1 MTVVGID
8 AHKNWHTLVAVDD
21 VGKRIAVLTVEARA
35 EGHRKIVSWLEQFD
49 DVQVAVEDCRHL
61 TRRLEADLL
70 DAGHKVVRVH
80 TRLMAGMR
88 RSGRE
93 PGKSDPIDAEAVARV
108 ALRED
113 DLPTA
118 ELPGPAREIKLLSD
132 HRRSLVARRTAMQS
146 KVRWFLHEIDPDL
159 HVPSRG
165 LRRYQLLDDLIG
177 VLENHAG
184 AVAEIARDLLEDIR
198 SLTRRINEIESRL
211 TRLVRARHP
220 RLLEVPGLGVL
231 GAAMI
236 VGETAGARR
245 FKSKDAFARFN
256 GTAPIPVWSGNN
268 VRVRLSRGG
277 NRRINTALHMAAVT
291 QLRLGAEGAAY
302 YDKLIAAGKTRTE
315 ALRLLRR
322 RISDRV
328 FAAMRSDEP
337 QASLAPEATS
347 STSSN
352 EITGLNR
359 HGFRAVFMLAA
370 APGGGQWLQRSGLLR
385 PRPG

>member
-8 AHKNWHTLVAVDD
+8 AHKNWHALVAVDD
-21 VGKRIAVLTVEARA
+21 VGKRTAVLTVEARA
-35 EGHRKIVSWLEQFD
+35 AGHQQIMSWLEQFE
-49 DVQVAVEDCRHL
+49 DVCIAVEDCRHL
-61 TRRLEADLL
+61 TRRLEVDLL

-146 KVRWFLHEIDPDL
+146 KVRWFLHELDPDL
-159 HVPSRG
+159 HIPSRG
-165 LRRYQLLDDLIG
+165 LRRYQLLDDLIAE
-177 VLENHAG
+177 LDNHTG
-184 AVAEIARDLLEDIR
+184 TVAEIARDLLEDVR
-198 SLTRRINEIESRL
+198 SLTKRINEIERRL
-211 TRLVRARHP
+211 TKLVRAGHP
-220 RLLEVPGLGVL
+220 HLLEVPGLGVL

-302 YDKLIAAGKTRTE
+302 YDKLTANGKTRTE

-328 FAAMRSDEP
+328 FAAMRADEP
-337 QASLAPEATS
+337 TAALAIGPS
-347 STSSN
+347 SMPGMSTSPSDVTSLQ
-352 EITGLNR
+352 E
-359 HGFRAVFMLAA
+359 AA
-370 APGGGQWLQRSGLLR
+370 
-385 PRPG
+385 

>member
-8 AHKNWHTLVAVDD
+8 AHKNWHTLVAVDE
-21 VGKRIAVLTVEARA
+21 VGKRIDVLTVEARA
-35 EGHRKIVSWLEQFD
+35 AGHRKIMSWLEQFEH
-49 DVQVAVEDCRHL
+49 VRVAVEDCRHL

-70 DAGHKVVRVH
+70 DAGHQVVRVH

-108 ALRED
+108 TLRED
-113 DLPTA
+113 GLPTA

-159 HVPSRG
+159 RIPSRA
-165 LRRYQLLDDLIG
+165 LRRYKLLDELLAQ
-177 VLENHAG
+177 LEVHAG
-184 AVAEIARDLLEDIR
+184 AVAEIARDLLEDIQ
-198 SLTRRINEIESRL
+198 SLTRRINEIEGRL
-211 TRLVRARHP
+211 TKLVRADHP
-220 RLLEVPGLGVL
+220 RLLQVPGLGVL
-231 GAAMI
+231 GAAAI
-236 VGETAGARR
+236 IGETAGARR

-256 GTAPIPVWSGNN
+256 GTAPIPVWSGNK

-291 QLRLGAEGAAY
+291 QLRLGAEGVAY
-302 YDKLIAAGKTRTE
+302 YDKLISTGKTRTE

-328 FAAMRSDEP
+328 FAAMRADEP
-337 QASLAPEATS
+337 AADPDATPAS
-347 STSSN
+347 STFPTDV
-352 EITGLNR
+352 TGL
-359 HGFRAVFMLAA
+359 HVAA
-370 APGGGQWLQRSGLLR
+370 
-385 PRPG
+385 

>member
-21 VGKRIAVLTVEARA
+21 IGKRLAVLTVEARTA
-35 EGHRKIVSWLEQFD
+35 GHRQIMAWLEQFD
-49 DVQVAVEDCRHL
+49 DVRVAIEDCRHL

-70 DAGHKVVRVH
+70 DAGHRVVRVH

-93 PGKSDPIDAEAVARV
+93 LGKSDPIDAEAVARV
-108 ALRED
+108 ALREN

-146 KVRWFLHEIDPDL
+146 KARWFLHEIDPDL

-165 LRRYQLLDDLIG
+165 LRRYQLLDDLITHLDG
-177 VLENHAG
+177 LVG

-198 SLTRRINEIESRL
+198 SLTRRINEIERRL
-211 TRLVRARHP
+211 TKLVRADHP
-220 RLLEVPGLGVL
+220 HLLEIPGMGVL

-256 GTAPIPVWSGNN
+256 GTAPIPVWSGNK

-291 QLRLGAEGAAY
+291 QLRLGAEGSAY
-302 YDKLIAAGKTRTE
+302 YDKLTAAGKTRTE
-315 ALRLLRR
+315 APRLLRR

-328 FAAMRSDEP
+328 YRAMCADEP
-337 QASLAPEATS
+337 ATTAGIALVVQMTLRI
-347 STSSN
+347 STS
-352 EITGLNR
+352 
-359 HGFRAVFMLAA
+359 
-370 APGGGQWLQRSGLLR
+370 
-385 PRPG
+385 

>member
-1 MTVVGID
+1 MTVIGID
-8 AHKNWHTLVAVDD
+8 AHKNWHTLVAVDE
-21 VGKRIAVLTVEARA
+21 VGKRIDVLTVEARA
-35 EGHRKIVSWLEQFD
+35 AGHQKIMAWLEQFD
-49 DVQVAVEDCRHL
+49 GVCIAVEDCRHL

-70 DAGHKVVRVH
+70 DTGHKVVRVH

-93 PGKSDPIDAEAVARV
+93 LGKSDPIDAEAVARV

-118 ELPGPAREIKLLSD
+118 ELPGPVREIKLLSD
-132 HRRSLVARRTAMQS
+132 HRRSLVSRRTAMQS
-146 KVRWFLHEIDPDL
+146 KVRWFLHEIDPEL
-159 HVPSRG
+159 QIPSRA
-165 LRRYQLLDDLIG
+165 LRRYHLLDELIAR
-177 VLENHAG
+177 LYEHTG

-211 TRLVRARHP
+211 TKLVRADHP

-231 GAAMI
+231 GAATTI
-236 VGETAGARR
+236 GETAGVRR

-256 GTAPIPVWSGNN
+256 GTAPIPVWSGNK

-291 QLRLGAEGAAY
+291 QLRLGAEGTAY
-302 YDKLIAAGKTRTE
+302 YDKLIASGKTRTD

-328 FAAMRSDEP
+328 FAAMRADETRAVLDATSPPPPAAP
-337 QASLAPEATS
+337 QAP
-347 STSSN
+347 N
-352 EITGLNR
+352 
-359 HGFRAVFMLAA
+359 AA
-370 APGGGQWLQRSGLLR
+370 LQTAA
-385 PRPG
+385 

>member
-337 QASLAPEATS
+337 QASLAPETTS

-352 EITGLNR
+352 EITGLR
-359 HGFRAVFMLAA
+359 AA
-370 APGGGQWLQRSGLLR
+370 A
-385 PRPG
+385 

>member
-8 AHKNWHTLVAVDD
+8 AHKDWHTLVAVDD
-21 VGKRIAVLTVEARA
+21 VGKRLAVLTVEARA
-35 EGHRKIVSWLEQFD
+35 GGHRRILSWLEQFES
-49 DVQVAVEDCRHL
+49 VQVAVEDCRHL

-70 DAGHKVVRVH
+70 NAGHRVVRVH

-118 ELPGPAREIKLLSD
+118 ELPGPLREVKLLSD
-132 HRRSLVARRTAMQS
+132 HRRTLVARRTAMQS

-159 HVPSRG
+159 HVPSRA
-165 LRRYQLLDDLIG
+165 LRRYQLLDEL
-177 VLENHAG
+177 LEYLDGRPG

-198 SLTRRINEIESRL
+198 SLTRRINDIEKRL
-211 TRLVRARHP
+211 TGLVAASHP
-220 RLLEVPGLGVL
+220 GLLEVPGLGVL

-245 FKSKDAFARFN
+245 FKSKDSFARFN
-256 GTAPIPVWSGNN
+256 GTAPIPVWSGNK

-277 NRRINTALHMAAVT
+277 NRTINTALHMAAVT
-291 QLRLGAEGAAY
+291 QIRIGAPGAAY
-302 YDKLIAAGKTRTE
+302 YDKLIAGGKTRTE

-328 FAAMRSDEP
+328 FAAMRADEARADIDSAPAP
-337 QASLAPEATS
+337 QREDRQGVLGP
-347 STSSN
+347 
-352 EITGLNR
+352 TGLP
-359 HGFRAVFMLAA
+359 VAA
-370 APGGGQWLQRSGLLR
+370 
-385 PRPG
+385 